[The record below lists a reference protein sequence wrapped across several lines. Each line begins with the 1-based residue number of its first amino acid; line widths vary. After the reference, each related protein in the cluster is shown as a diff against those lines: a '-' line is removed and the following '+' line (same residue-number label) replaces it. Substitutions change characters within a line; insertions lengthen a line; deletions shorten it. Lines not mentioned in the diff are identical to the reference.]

1 MNTRICIDCGGNF
14 PLDQEHFTP
23 KGEDRFDTRCKECR
37 KKERKRQKALEDA
50 RKTSE
55 IESTALEEFVKSAS
69 RGGENVPHSCELL
82 EKLMSNMGGVTGF
95 ATLLTKQYFDAPPG
109 SGTRTKIADT
119 IVRLVTT
126 NTDQGGS
133 KKPMEQWT
141 DEELEDELN
150 NRLRRIAGQGSY
162 INVIDESQDTIT
174 LGGISGFISE
184 NPTEGIT
191 SRDNESVDR
200 SIEAIQADGESKAD
214 TRVEGQ

>member
-14 PLDQEHFTP
+14 PLNKEHFTP

-50 RKTSE
+50 RKTSDLE
-55 IESTALEEFVKSAS
+55 TQALDAFVKTAS

-82 EKLMSNMGGVTGF
+82 EKLMQNMGGVTGF

-150 NRLRRIAGQGSY
+150 NRLRRIAVQGQGSY
-162 INVIDESQDTIT
+162 INVIDESQDAITIN
-174 LGGISGFISE
+174 GISGFLPE
-184 NPTEGIT
+184 NTTEGIA
-191 SRDNESVDR
+191 SGDNEPLDR
-200 SIEAIQADGESKAD
+200 GSETLRADGASEGD
-214 TRVEGQ
+214 TRD

>member
-14 PLDQEHFTP
+14 PLNKEHFTP

-37 KKERKRQKALEDA
+37 KKERKDKKALEDA
-50 RKTSE
+50 RKTSDLE
-55 IESTALEEFVKSAS
+55 TQALDAFVKTAS

-82 EKLMSNMGGVTGF
+82 EKLMQNMGGVTGF

-150 NRLRRIAGQGSY
+150 NRLRRIAVQGQGSY
-162 INVIDESQDTIT
+162 INVIDESQDAITIN
-174 LGGISGFISE
+174 GISGFLPE
-184 NPTEGIT
+184 NTTEGIA
-191 SRDNESVDR
+191 SGDNEPLDR
-200 SIEAIQADGESKAD
+200 GSETLRADGASEGD
-214 TRVEGQ
+214 TRD

>member
-14 PLDQEHFTP
+14 PLNKEHFTP

-50 RKTSE
+50 RKTSDLE
-55 IESTALEEFVKSAS
+55 TQALDAFVKTAS

-82 EKLMSNMGGVTGF
+82 EKLMQNMGGVTGF

-126 NTDQGGS
+126 NQT
-133 KKPMEQWT
+133 
-141 DEELEDELN
+141 
-150 NRLRRIAGQGSY
+150 RR
-162 INVIDESQDTIT
+162 V
-174 LGGISGFISE
+174 
-184 NPTEGIT
+184 
-191 SRDNESVDR
+191 
-200 SIEAIQADGESKAD
+200 
-214 TRVEGQ
+214 

>member
-14 PLDQEHFTP
+14 PLNKEHFTP

-50 RKTSE
+50 RKTSDLE
-55 IESTALEEFVKSAS
+55 TQALDAFVKTAS

-82 EKLMSNMGGVTGF
+82 EKLMQNMGGVTGF

-150 NRLRRIAGQGSY
+150 NRLRRIAVQGQGSY
-162 INVIDESQDTIT
+162 INVIDESQDAITIN
-174 LGGISGFISE
+174 GISGFLPE
-184 NPTEGIT
+184 NTTEGIA
-191 SRDNESVDR
+191 SGDNEPLDR
-200 SIEAIQADGESKAD
+200 GSETLRADGASEGD
-214 TRVEGQ
+214 T

>member
-14 PLDQEHFTP
+14 PLNKEHFTP
-23 KGEDRFDTRCKECR
+23 KGDDRFDTRCKECR

-50 RKTSE
+50 RKTSDLE
-55 IESTALEEFVKSAS
+55 TKALDEFVKTAS

-82 EKLMSNMGGVTGF
+82 EKLMQNMGGVTGF

-150 NRLRRIAGQGSY
+150 NRLRRIAVQGQGSY
-162 INVIDESQDTIT
+162 INVIDESQDAITIS
-174 LGGISGFISE
+174 GISGFLPE
-184 NPTEGIT
+184 NTTEGT
-191 SRDNESVDR
+191 ASGDNEPLDR
-200 SIEAIQADGESKAD
+200 GSEALRADGAPEAD
-214 TRVEGQ
+214 T